1 MTLARR
7 EFISLGGG
15 AVAWPMVA
23 FAQQRMVTTIGV
35 LVRSAPGWERF
46 WHLFPEAL
54 RELGY
59 IDGQNIRFEFRS
71 DQGQISRLPELA
83 AELVRLKVDV
93 IVTWYTPTTIA
104 AKQATR
110 EIPIVCALCGD
121 MIGTGL
127 AESLAR
133 PGGNVTGSTS
143 LAAETVGKM
152 VELIREIVPSTHRIA
167 ALANA
172 PDPFSKSFLK
182 GIQLAGEATGTAIDP
197 IMIHSAEELDAAF
210 PAMERQRPDA
220 VIVQPSLPT
229 KRVAELALTHRI
241 PAACTVREFA
251 HDDGLMAYF
260 TVETE
265 MYRRA
270 AELVDK
276 ILKGA
281 KPANLPV
288 EQPTRFELVINLK
301 TAKALGLTI
310 PQSLLL
316 RAGEVIE

>member
-1 MTLARR
+1 MRRR
-7 EFISLGGG
+7 EFITLGGG
-15 AVAWPMVA
+15 AVAWPLVA
-23 FAQQRMVTTIGV
+23 LAQQTKVITIGV
-35 LVRSAPGWERF
+35 LVHSAPGWQRF
-46 WHLFPEAL
+46 WQFFPGAL
-54 RELGY
+54 RERGY
-59 IDGQNIRFEFRS
+59 IEGQNIRFEFRS
-71 DQGQISRLPELA
+71 NEGELRRLPELA